1 MKDLTKGY
9 PARVIM
15 MFAIPLMLG
24 NIFQQ
29 LYNMA
34 DSKIVS
40 TYISTDALA
49 AVGATAVIVNTLI
62 VFLNGL
68 TQGFTIMVASRFG
81 AKDMQGIRRYV
92 AGTILLTTGITL
104 VITAVCLAYIEPLLV
119 FLSTPE
125 DIMPDALAY
134 IRVIIAGLIFTALY
148 NMLANILRAVGDSKT
163 PLYCLLLALVVNV
176 GLDLLFVCGFSWGM
190 EGAAVATVIAQAL
203 SALLCGFIVL
213 VRFRG
218 ILPAKGDWKPVE
230 GQYSNMLSAGLSMAL
245 MGCIVNVG
253 SIVLQGAINEL
264 GTDIV
269 VAHTAIRRVF
279 SIMMVALSTIG
290 MAMTTFAS
298 QNMGAGKPLRVRQGL
313 RHAML
318 IDTVISTLLLVF
330 WYLFG
335 REAVIWIASTDRRSI
350 IDAAVMYM
358 NISIWFFYVLGPLFI
373 LRCTLQ
379 GMGRKTVP
387 IISSLLELAVKV
399 VFAAIL
405 VPIFGYTGVAFT
417 EPVSWIIMIVPLI
430 IAYFTLP
437 PEKLHLRELAQTGQT
452 GE

>member
-9 PARVIM
+9 PAKVII

-40 TYISTDALA
+40 TYIGTDALA

-68 TQGFTIMVASRFG
+68 TQGFSIMVAARFG
-81 AKDMQGIRRYV
+81 AKDMKSIRRYV
-92 AGTILLTTGITL
+92 AGTVILTTVITL
-104 VITAVCLAYIEPLLV
+104 IITVAGLVFIEQILE
-119 FLSTPE
+119 FLSTPK

-148 NMLANILRAVGDSKT
+148 NMFANILRAVGDSKT
-163 PLYCLLLALVVNV
+163 PLYCLLFALCVNI
-176 GLDLLFVCGFSWGM
+176 GLDLLFVSEFSWGM
-190 EGAAVATVIAQAL
+190 EGAAIATVISQAI
-203 SALLCGFIVL
+203 SAALCGLIVL
-213 VRFRG
+213 VKFRG
-218 ILPAKGDWKPVE
+218 ILPAKGDWKPIA
-230 GQYSNMLSAGLSMAL
+230 GQYSSMLSAGFSMAL
-245 MGCIVNVG
+245 MGCIVNMGTVILQG
-253 SIVLQGAINEL
+253 SINNL

-279 SIMMVALSTIG
+279 SIMMAFIG
-290 MAMTTFAS
+290 AVGTSMTTYAS
-298 QNMGAGKPLRVRQGL
+298 QNMGAGKPLRVRQGM
-313 RHAML
+313 RHA
-318 IDTVISTLLLVF
+318 IIISTCLSTALLAG
-330 WYLFG
+330 WYMFG
-335 REAVIWIASTDRRSI
+335 RSIIIWLTSTDSRPI

-358 NISIWFFYVLGPLFI
+358 NTDIWFFYVLGPLFV

-379 GMGRKTVP
+379 GMGRKTIP
-387 IISSLLELAVKV
+387 IFSSLLELAIKV
-399 VFAAIL
+399 LFAIIL
-405 VPIFGYTGVAFT
+405 VPAFGYVGVAFT

-430 IAYFTLP
+430 VAYFRLP
-437 PEKLHLRELAQTGQT
+437 PEKMLRNENTGT
-452 GE
+452 DLL